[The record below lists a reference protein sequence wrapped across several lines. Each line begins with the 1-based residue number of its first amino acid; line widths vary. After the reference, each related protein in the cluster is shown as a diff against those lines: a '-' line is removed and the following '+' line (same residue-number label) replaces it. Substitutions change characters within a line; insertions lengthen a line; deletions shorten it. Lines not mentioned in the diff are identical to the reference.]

1 MNHIL
6 FMCPSIHICISII
19 QIHERSHE
27 LHVSIYTDIYIYIHI
42 KINTHIYICKSIQSG
57 KYIKCPSP
65 CRKKK
70 KRSVSDHTSLEVG
83 A

>member
-42 KINTHIYICKSIQSG
+42 YTYKNKHTYIYIYVNQYSQVNISNVPHHVEK
-57 KYIKCPSP
+57 KTL
-65 CRKKK
+65 RK
-70 KRSVSDHTSLEVG
+70 
-83 A
+83 

>member
-6 FMCPSIHICISII
+6 FTCPSIHICISII

-42 KINTHIYICKSIQSG
+42 KINTYIYICINQYSQVNI
-57 KYIKCPSP
+57 YNVPHHVE
-65 CRKKK
+65 KKK
-70 KRSVSDHTSLEVG
+70 TLRK
-83 A
+83 